1 MVGSAIKSFYS
12 LETKNMTPLKFQ
24 DFHVATEYITKHIVR
39 QGKYREDFVITETID
54 NIDCNITLA
63 PKSDT
68 KLQVSY
74 AQEMFL

>member
-1 MVGSAIKSFYS
+1 
-12 LETKNMTPLKFQ
+12 MTPLEFQ
-24 DFHVATEYITKHIVR
+24 DFHVATEYITKHLVER
-39 QGKYREDFVITETID
+39 GKYRQEFVITETID
-54 NIDCNITLA
+54 DIDRNITLA